1 MLFCGALC
9 LTGCLKNEESA
20 SVAQVR
26 IAKANELNSIADL
39 NKAKA
44 QAEVIYANAEATIAN
59 AEAKLREANAA
70 LVLAQAE
77 TEKVR
82 AELLKVQVQLAEVT
96 VEEEKVKLQLLEA
109 DLEKHL
115 AEVEAAIAK
124 AEAEKQGWINVL
136 NHAIADAERQAIAD
150 AEEILKAEDALEEY
164 LLKQEGKKAAA
175 AKKVSKQ
182 YFDALEQIQ
191 ALQFQQIKT
200 KAQKALVEA
209 GALEIRDA
217 IHFAID
223 QIDEEIAKKEALVE
237 YLKEYQTM
245 TPEEAEEALKAA
257 RTELSEAYTAYKAAV
272 AMEDAADDA
281 LNGNPGKGITG
292 IKNMTAD
299 YTLGWKFA
307 FKDDFKDLVADSE
320 VYYGGHGDVDG
331 VQYYGVYVIDDD
343 DDEENDE
350 FIPLWTT
357 LGSAQAGYRKW
368 AAVEPEYQRYPDI
381 DVYEGEG
388 KDFIV
393 LESNT
398 YVPAKIDFEKVNEV
412 LDALVAEAEADA
424 EAVIEKEEEENIP
437 ARIEGW
443 QEKVDAYTDSLD
455 LHTKYVNERKAAI
468 AAAEQAYLDE
478 LEANEELDNAVAT
491 SWKAFQEYMLVK
503 YDVDRMLFV
512 RQNEAQEAYDEA
524 KGKADNAKSILDAA
538 RASIPEKMTDVETA
552 KENEAKAEGEYRAAA
567 AAGIPQATKDAYEE
581 AKSHWNPDFDFETA
595 GHDSSVPQKWTD
607 GAGEDASDIQNNLLN
622 AQDSL
627 KLWQD
632 AEYDAQMTLWRT
644 PAGVTGHDAAQQAF
658 DEAKAQRQAYE
669 LKVTSRQT
677 DANTAERIFAEAKRN
692 YDAAN
697 KQIAATEKWN
707 PDFGAYGGYI
717 ENYDTEAIDT
727 TGTLSK
733 PKTGTNKGKWVK
745 GNAAAGTAQAGLID
759 AVIAYRSAVNDTTA
773 TGSTDPKAKTS
784 KDKYNDA
791 KGVEDD
797 AKDALDAANIALIAA
812 LKGVPESEVDLEKDD
827 IEDYLD
833 EQAIVLW
840 KAYQDAKDEAAEKT
854 NKAWGELIKLY
865 AFNPNHIGEYD
876 DLGIN
881 ELWAYLWKAQFS
893 WVRSSYNVDYTAQI
907 LCPDGEYRYIAQMLH
922 EVDLTDPDEPEF
934 TARHSF
940 AYKIEVLQSFIDG
953 KDEYLAWFKEG
964 VEEQLKAVVK
974 DIEEIRPN
982 VNSYE
987 AHEASYLA
995 WIESI
1000 SAYEAALNEAKKAT
1014 FDAQQEVK
1022 LAQAIYDA
1030 LDAVANGGLWVYDPD
1045 QTIFK
1050 KVYGHEA
1057 TAEEK
1062 AEGEGQIR
1070 SGDFT
1075 WITVN
1080 DEIERLEGNIEMI
1093 SAFVG
1098 SQLIPIMIDAIAD
1111 LNPAPANVIVGNNN
1125 NNNNNNSGNF
1135 VPAVGPSFEM
1145 FDSIA
1150 GLTFAKTLLQEALSK
1165 GKVALQVVID
1175 AFDAELAV
1183 LDEKIDLYTKLAATY
1198 KGIMNALLGI
1208 VDEADVEGETGPL
1221 DGEGEGDDEE

>member
-1 MLFCGALC
+1 
-9 LTGCLKNEESA
+9 LKNEESA

-59 AEAKLREANAA
+59 AEAKLREAQAN
-70 LVLAQAE
+70 LVNAQAE
-77 TEKVR
+77 TEKVQ
-82 AELLKVQVQLAEVT
+82 AELLKVQVQLAEV
-96 VEEEKVKLQLLEA
+96 VVDEEKVKLQLLEA
-109 DLEKHL
+109 DLQKHL
-115 AEVEAAIAK
+115 AEVQAAVAK
-124 AEAEKQGWINVL
+124 AEAEKQEWINEL
-136 NHAIADAERQAIAD
+136 ENAIAQADVDAVNNALALLQAENAV
-150 AEEILKAEDALEEY
+150 EEY
-164 LLKQEGKKAAA
+164 LLTLAEDKAEAA
-175 AKKVSKQ
+175 EAASEK
-182 YFDALEQIQ
+182 YFAALRTVQ
-191 ALQFQQIKT
+191 ALQTQQLQIR
-200 KAQKALVEA
+200 AEKALVEA
-209 GALEIRDA
+209 GAIEVRDA
-217 IHFAID
+217 IHYAID
-223 QIDEEIAKKEALVE
+223 KLDEEIAKKEALVE

-245 TPEEAEEALKAA
+245 TPEEAEEALKDA
-257 RTELSEAYTAYKAAV
+257 RTALNEAYNEYKAAAAV
-272 AMEDAADDA
+272 EDAADDA
-281 LNGNPGKGITG
+281 LNGNPEKGITG

-307 FKDDFKDLVADSE
+307 FKDDFKDLLRESE

-357 LGSAQAGYRKW
+357 LGSYPNYSSW

-412 LDALVAEAEADA
+412 LDALVAEAEAEA
-424 EAVIEKEEEENIP
+424 EAVIEEEEEENIP

-512 RQNEAQEAYDEA
+512 DQNEAQEAYDEA

-538 RASIPEKMTDVETA
+538 KASISVKMTEVETA

-567 AAGIPQATKDAYEE
+567 AAGIPTATKNAYDE

-595 GHDSSVPQKWTD
+595 DHGSTIPHEWFD
-607 GAGEDASDIQNNLLN
+607 GAGEDASDIQNALLN

-627 KLWQD
+627 KYWQGE
-632 AEYDAQMTLWRT
+632 EYNAQMALWRA
-644 PAGVTGHDAAQQAF
+644 PEGVEGHNAAQQAF

-707 PDFGAYGGYI
+707 PDFGVYTGYI
-717 ENYDTEAIDT
+717 ENYDNVAIDT

-759 AVIAYRSAVNDTTA
+759 AVIAYRSAVTDTTE
-773 TGSTDPKAKTS
+773 TNSIDPKTMTP
-784 KDKYNDA
+784 KDKYLAA
-791 KGVEDD
+791 KEVEDD
-797 AKDALDAANIALIAA
+797 AKTALDAANIKLIAA
-812 LKGVPESEVDLEKDD
+812 LKGVDPEDVDLEKDD

-840 KAYQDAKDEAAEKT
+840 KAYQDAIAEAEEKT

-876 DLGIN
+876 DVDID
-881 ELWAYLWKAQFS
+881 ELWYYLWEAQFS

-907 LCPDGEYRYIAQMLH
+907 LCPDGEYRYIAEMLH

-934 TARHSF
+934 YARHSF

-953 KDEYLAWFKEG
+953 KDEYLAGFKEG
-964 VEEQLKAVVK
+964 VEKQLQEVVGE
-974 DIEEIRPN
+974 IEEIRPN
-982 VNSYE
+982 INAYE

-1000 SAYEAALNEAKKAT
+1000 SAYETALNEAKKAT
-1014 FDAQQEVK
+1014 FDAKQKVEI
-1022 LAQAIYDA
+1022 AQAVYDA

-1045 QTIFK
+1045 KTIFH
-1050 KVYGHEA
+1050 KVYGDNAVEI
-1057 TAEEK
+1057 ENVN
-1062 AEGEGQIR
+1062 R
-1070 SGDFT
+1070 SDNFT

-1080 DEIERLEGNIEMI
+1080 EEIARLEGATDVLHEILGNLIVTVITGEGEMPDFEDFDIEDLDKLGI
-1093 SAFVG
+1093 S
-1098 SQLIPIMIDAIAD
+1098 P
-1111 LNPAPANVIVGNNN
+1111 
-1125 NNNNNNSGNF
+1125 
-1135 VPAVGPSFEM
+1135 
-1145 FDSIA
+1145 DSIA
-1150 GLTFAKTLLQEALSK
+1150 GLSFAKKFLQEVLK
-1165 GKVALQVVID
+1165 QGKISLQVVLASYD
-1175 AFDAELAV
+1175 EELAM
-1183 LDEKIDLYTKLAATY
+1183 LDEQIDLYTKLAAIY
-1198 KGIMNALLGI
+1198 KGIMNANLGI
-1208 VDEADVEGETGPL
+1208 VEESEGETGPL